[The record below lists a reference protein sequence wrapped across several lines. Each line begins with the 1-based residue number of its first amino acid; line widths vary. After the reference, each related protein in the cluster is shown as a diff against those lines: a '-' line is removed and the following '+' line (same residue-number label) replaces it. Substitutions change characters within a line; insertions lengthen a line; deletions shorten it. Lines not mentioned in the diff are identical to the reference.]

1 MDINYRDK
9 VRSLETTNVGEF
21 ENVVTT
27 IHFQRRGID
36 TNLSTSVFIGVHKL
50 DVDIDSGSFIQYDNL
65 QESDILDWLYEQKV
79 PEFWTRVNNRIENDI
94 INSYVTKTEK
104 FELPWQVQ
112 E

>member
-1 MDINYRDK
+1 MSINYQDK
-9 VRSLETTNVGEF
+9 IKSLETINIDEF

-36 TNLSTSVFIGVHKL
+36 ANFSSSVFNGVHKL
-50 DVDIDSGSFIQYDNL
+50 DVDIDSGSFIQYNNL
-65 QESDILDWLYEQKV
+65 QESDILNWLYEQKV
-79 PEFWTRVNNRIENDI
+79 PEFWTKVNNRIENDI
-94 INSYVTKTEK
+94 INSYITKTEK